1 MSFVLDGVET
11 SFSISSRPDVSGPC
25 RILYLHQYFATPET
39 HGGTR
44 SYEMARRLVERGH
57 AVHMITAWPEDDGR
71 RGWFHTHEAGIEV
84 HWIPV
89 PYSNH
94 LSYSDRLRAFF
105 RFAQK
110 AAVKAAAI
118 PADLVFATS
127 TPLTI
132 ALPAVY
138 AARRQRIPMVFEVRD
153 LWPTMP
159 IVVGALRNPGA
170 IAAARWLERFAYRNS
185 ERVVA
190 LSPGMRDGIVEAG
203 YDAAKISVIP
213 NSCDN
218 DLFSSV
224 SRTDARAWL
233 LQRHP
238 ELAGGP
244 LVGYTGT
251 MGHINAVEYLVEMA
265 AAARERGSKVRFAV
279 FGEGAE
285 EKAVVALAQDRG
297 VLGHNFWIYEP
308 LPKKDMPRVI
318 RSLDL
323 ATSLFKNIPEM
334 RHNSANK
341 FFDALAAGRPILIN
355 YGGWQA
361 RVLRE
366 SGAGLVAPPDQ
377 PRVALEQAEELLGAP
392 ERLAQASEAGEKLAR
407 EQFDRDLLAGRL
419 AEVLNEVHARWK
431 IRHARA

>member
-1 MSFVLDGVET
+1 LSKQDVRVHGGRFTRSGIGFSPVARDCQRNRSRSSRGSAGSGRHRRSGPVVAGTSRRSRGHGAARPPGNRTALQLAARRRKAARALPADAGTGAAGGSRGRSKMSGVLDGVET
-11 SFSISSRPDVSGPC
+11 SFSISSRPDVSGTCP
-25 RILYLHQYFATPET
+25 ILSLHQHFATPET

-44 SYEMARRLVERGH
+44 SYEMPPRLVERRH
-57 AVHMITAWPEDDGR
+57 AVAMITAWPEDDGR

-224 SRTDARAWL
+224 SRTDARAGL
-233 LQRHP
+233 RQRHP

-323 ATSLFKNIPEM
+323 ATSLFKNIP
-334 RHNSANK
+334 
-341 FFDALAAGRPILIN
+341 
-355 YGGWQA
+355 
-361 RVLRE
+361 
-366 SGAGLVAPPDQ
+366 
-377 PRVALEQAEELLGAP
+377 
-392 ERLAQASEAGEKLAR
+392 
-407 EQFDRDLLAGRL
+407 
-419 AEVLNEVHARWK
+419 
-431 IRHARA
+431 